1 MAGLNEESVVEAH
14 GLSYSFLCA
23 ARSLMLSTGSFA
35 EAECL
40 ECKQQYTKEE
50 IKPRIELGQVVY
62 CDEKGC
68 EGNKAALVRLLLYLI
83 RRLTDDTTVGR

>member
-1 MAGLNEESVVEAH
+1 MNVSSRLMVRSPLPST
-14 GLSYSFLCA
+14 LSL
-23 ARSLMLSTGSFA
+23 LTPITGSFA

-50 IKPRIELGQVVY
+50 IKPQIELGQVVY

-68 EGNKAALVRLLLYLI
+68 EGNKAALVRHSFALV
-83 RRLTDDTTVGR
+83 R